1 MDNIGFVEKNDSEK
15 TDMIKFLID
24 SAKGINTIEMT
35 KEVNPMTDETNN
47 LEEVVEKSDEVA
59 PEADAT
65 ESNVEK
71 VCALRRRNEECKRQ
85 ENGR

>member
-35 KEVNPMTDETNN
+35 KEVNPMTDETIT
-47 LEEVVEKSDEVA
+47 S
-59 PEADAT
+59 
-65 ESNVEK
+65 
-71 VCALRRRNEECKRQ
+71 KRL
-85 ENGR
+85 